1 MKYLITSATGDLAN
15 IATKEL
21 VEIVGVDNVSV
32 TVRSLDK
39 AQSLVDLGVEIRQAD
54 YFNLESLI
62 KAFEGIDKVLFISSG
77 NLERRQEQH
86 ENVVKALK
94 ESNVSFVAYTSAPNA
109 TESES
114 IIAPDHKL
122 TETLISESGIKH
134 AFLRN
139 NWYLENE
146 FLLLEAAKKGED
158 FKHSA
163 GNGKVGWAL
172 KKDYAI
178 AAARIIS
185 ELAPKQEIYELG
197 GTPITYE
204 ELGKILDLNINLIN
218 VKEKENKK
226 ILEESNLPSDLIDF
240 TLAIQKDIKENHLNL
255 YSNDLEKVLNQ
266 KQTPLQEILDKK
278 Q

>member
-122 TETLISESGIKH
+122 TEILISESGIEH

-146 FLLLEAAKKGED
+146 FLLLEAEKKGED

-218 VKEKENKK
+218 VNEKENKK

-278 Q
+278 

>member
-15 IATKEL
+15 MATKEL
-21 VEIVGVDNVSV
+21 VEIVGVDNVAV

-122 TETLISESGIKH
+122 TEALISESGIEH

-146 FLLLEAAKKGED
+146 FLLLETAKKGED

-172 KKDYAI
+172 KQDYAI

-185 ELAPKQEIYELG
+185 ELAPKQKIYELG

-204 ELGKILDLNINLIN
+204 ELGKILDLKVNLIN
-218 VKEKENKK
+218 VNEKENKET
-226 ILEESNLPSDLIDF
+226 LEESNLPNDLIEF
-240 TLAIQKDIKENHLNL
+240 TLAIQKDIKENNL
-255 YSNDLEKVLNQ
+255 DVYSNDLEKVLNQ
-266 KQTPLQEILDKK
+266 KQTPLQEIINK
-278 Q
+278 

>member
-122 TETLISESGIKH
+122 TETLISESGIEH

-178 AAARIIS
+178 AAA
-185 ELAPKQEIYELG
+185 
-197 GTPITYE
+197 
-204 ELGKILDLNINLIN
+204 
-218 VKEKENKK
+218 V
-226 ILEESNLPSDLIDF
+226 
-240 TLAIQKDIKENHLNL
+240 
-255 YSNDLEKVLNQ
+255 
-266 KQTPLQEILDKK
+266 
-278 Q
+278 

>member
-218 VKEKENKK
+218 VNEKENKK

>member
-21 VEIVGVDNVSV
+21 VEIVGVNNVSV

-218 VKEKENKK
+218 VNEKENKK

>member
-39 AQSLVDLGVEIRQAD
+39 AQSLVDLGVERRQAD

-218 VKEKENKK
+218 VNEKENKK

>member
-1 MKYLITSATGDLAN
+1 
-15 IATKEL
+15 
-21 VEIVGVDNVSV
+21 
-32 TVRSLDK
+32 
-39 AQSLVDLGVEIRQAD
+39 
-54 YFNLESLI
+54 LI

-218 VKEKENKK
+218 VNEKENKK

>member
-185 ELAPKQEIYELG
+185 ELAPKQEIYKLG

-218 VKEKENKK
+218 VNEKENKK

>member
-218 VKEKENKK
+218 VNEKENKK
-226 ILEESNLPSDLIDF
+226 ILEESNLPIDLIDF

>member
-15 IATKEL
+15 MATKEL
-21 VEIVGVDNVSV
+21 IEIVGIDNVAV

-39 AQSLVDLGVEIRQAD
+39 AQSLVNLGVEIRQAD

-62 KAFEGIDKVLFISSG
+62 KAFENIDKVLFISSG
-77 NLERRQEQH
+77 NLEKRQEQH

-122 TETLISESGIKH
+122 TETLISESGIEH

-204 ELGKILDLNINLIN
+204 ELGKVLDLNVNLIN
-218 VKEKENKK
+218 VNEKENKK
-226 ILEESNLPSDLIDF
+226 ILEESNLPSGLIDF
-240 TLAIQKDIKENHLNL
+240 TLAIQKDIKENHLNV

-266 KQTPLQEILDKK
+266 KQTPLQEILNKAI
-278 Q
+278 

>member
-114 IIAPDHKL
+114 IIAPEHKL

-218 VKEKENKK
+218 VNEKENKK